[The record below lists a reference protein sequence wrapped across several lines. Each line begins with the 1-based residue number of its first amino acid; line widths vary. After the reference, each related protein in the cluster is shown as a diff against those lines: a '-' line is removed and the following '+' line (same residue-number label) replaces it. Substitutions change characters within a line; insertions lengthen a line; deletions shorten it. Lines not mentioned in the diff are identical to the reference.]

1 EKNGEPFTA
10 FDTSHLMAL
19 IIYLL
24 GIVIF
29 LSFSKKVL
37 NHATIYNTIRW
48 GLFSLLIFSEVSYQ
62 TYTALNGIWSLGEHM
77 FLHLCGV
84 AGITGAIALV
94 NHNKK
99 LIQITFF
106 IGLIPSF
113 LALITPELP
122 YDFPHYRYLKFFIHH
137 ITISWTSLFLV
148 VSNHVTITFKSFL
161 KTYGYLLIYAA

>member
-1 EKNGEPFTA
+1 QENQRVLLSAACGISFMFNPKNEKLAHEGKTMTNIFLEKNGEPFTA

-62 TYTALNGIWSLGEHM
+62 TYTA
-77 FLHLCGV
+77 
-84 AGITGAIALV
+84 
-94 NHNKK
+94 
-99 LIQITFF
+99 
-106 IGLIPSF
+106 
-113 LALITPELP
+113 
-122 YDFPHYRYLKFFIHH
+122 
-137 ITISWTSLFLV
+137 
-148 VSNHVTITFKSFL
+148 
-161 KTYGYLLIYAA
+161 